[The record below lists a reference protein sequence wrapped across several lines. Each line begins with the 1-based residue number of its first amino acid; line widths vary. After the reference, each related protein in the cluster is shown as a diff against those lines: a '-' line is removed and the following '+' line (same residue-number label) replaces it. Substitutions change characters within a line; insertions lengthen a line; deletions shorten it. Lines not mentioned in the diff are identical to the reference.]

1 MRAFYRSATVA
12 ALSVLGGTA
21 GASAADLPVLAP
33 PAPIFTWT
41 GFYAG
46 VNAGVGWGRSN
57 AGNTGQALVDDQAAI
72 TAMGA
77 YNSSSL
83 LIPGNTATASTG
95 NAKVNPFGFLAGGQ
109 IGFNYQ
115 VGGSRV
121 VLGLEAD
128 IDGAGINGS
137 GTFVGHAN
145 DAFTA
150 QQLTYN
156 KTASATNYAEALSA
170 AWSNPVFT
178 RSATGTDRI
187 SGRVNWLGTV
197 RGRVGFLVTPD
208 LLLYA
213 TGGLAYGGVKASGD
227 YALDINYGLSANSYA
242 LGYVQALG
250 SNAAAQAITTAG
262 TGAASVSTSGSTGDL
277 TGSTSTVV
285 SASAT
290 GAPPAQGSTNL
301 NVQQTALP
309 TGVNTAHSFETNTS
323 GATVTGVYTSTVP
336 NQTTTTFIHATTN
349 PQRVA
354 GTTHAQGSSG
364 SVSSQSK
371 MGVTIGGGVE
381 WRFLPNW
388 SLKGEALYYDL
399 GTQTIVG
406 PALTSSPNI
415 VTAMAPPSGVPAI
428 DAKIANF
435 AGTQNVTNRTV
446 TKIRFDG
453 VVLRTG
459 INYHF

>member
-12 ALSVLGGTA
+12 ALSVLGGTG
-21 GASAADLPVLAP
+21 GASAADLPVLAAP
-33 PAPIFTWT
+33 LPIFTWT

-46 VNAGVGWGRSN
+46 VNAGVGWGRSS
-57 AGNTGQALVDDQAAI
+57 ASNTGQALVDNQAPFMAL
-72 TAMGA
+72 GA
-77 YNSSSL
+77 LNPSSQ
-83 LIPGNTATASTG
+83 LIPGNTANASTG
-95 NAKVNPFGFLAGGQ
+95 DSKVNPFGFLAGGQ

-115 VGGSRV
+115 VGGSRI

-128 IDGAGINGS
+128 LDAAGISGS

-150 QQLTYN
+150 QQLTYS
-156 KTASATNYAEALSA
+156 KTASSTNYAEALSA

-187 SGRVNWLGTV
+187 SGRVDWLGTV

-208 LLLYA
+208 LLLYV

-227 YALDINYGLSANSYA
+227 YALDIDYGLSANSFA

-250 SNAAAQAITTAG
+250 SNAAAQATTTAG
-262 TGAASVSTSGSTGDL
+262 TGAASVITSGSTWDS
-277 TGSTSTVV
+277 TGQTSIAVT
-285 SASAT
+285 AGAT

-309 TGVNTAHSFETNTS
+309 TGANFANSVENNTS
-323 GATVTGVYTSTVP
+323 GATVTGVYTSAVP

-354 GTTHAQGSSG
+354 STTHAQGSSG
-364 SVSSQSK
+364 SASSQTN
-371 MGVTIGGGVE
+371 MGVTIGGGME

-406 PALTSSPNI
+406 PALTSSANI
-415 VTAMAPPSGVPAI
+415 VTAMAPSSGVPAI

-435 AGTQNVTNRTV
+435 AGTQNATNRTV
-446 TKIRFDG
+446 TKVRFDG

>member
-12 ALSVLGGTA
+12 ALSVLGGTG
-21 GASAADLPVLAP
+21 GAFAADLPVLAP
-33 PAPIFTWT
+33 PVPIFTWT

-46 VNAGVGWGRSN
+46 VNAGVGWGTSN
-57 AGNTGQALVDDQAAI
+57 ASNTGQSLYDGQAAF

-77 YNSSSL
+77 FNPTSQF
-83 LIPGNTATASTG
+83 IPGSTATASSG
-95 NAKVNPFGFLAGGQ
+95 NSKVNPFGFVAGGQ

-121 VLGLEAD
+121 VLGIEAD
-128 IDGAGINGS
+128 LDGAGINGT
-137 GTFVGHAN
+137 GTYIGHSSDTFA
-145 DAFTA
+145 A
-150 QQLTYN
+150 QQLTFN
-156 KTASATNYAEALSA
+156 RTASSTNYAEALSA

-197 RGRVGFLVTPD
+197 RGRIGYLVTPD

-213 TGGLAYGGVKASGD
+213 TGGLAYGGVKSSGD
-227 YALDINYGLSANSYA
+227 YSLDINYGLSADSFA
-242 LGYVQALG
+242 LGYVQAVG
-250 SNAAAQAITTAG
+250 PNATALANATATTGNASVITSGGTWDGTNQTSITVTAG
-262 TGAASVSTSGSTGDL
+262 
-277 TGSTSTVV
+277 
-285 SASAT
+285 AT
-290 GAPPAQGSTNL
+290 GAPPAQGSTL
-301 NVQQTALP
+301 LDAHQTATP
-309 TGVNTAHSFETNTS
+309 GGTNTASPYENNTS
-323 GATVTGVYTSTVP
+323 GATAAGLYTSTVS
-336 NQTTTTFIHATTN
+336 NHLTTTFVHATTN
-349 PQRVA
+349 PSSIA
-354 GTTHAQGSSG
+354 GTTHAQGSAGTS
-364 SVSSQSK
+364 SSQSR
-371 MGVTIGGGVE
+371 MGVTIGGGAE

-406 PALTSSPNI
+406 PALTSAPNF
-415 VTAMAPPSGVPAI
+415 VTAMALSTGVPAT
-428 DAKIANF
+428 DTKIANF

-446 TKIRFDG
+446 TKVHFQG